1 MANDECIVGFHSTV
15 YCTFVACVN
24 RVDSIGNGLMCA
36 VTFAF
41 LFVRLFG
48 RRRFSRSIWIGLH
61 GGV

>member
-48 RRRFSRSIWIGLH
+48 RRRFSRSI
-61 GGV
+61 